1 MLEQQQLIGYDAP
14 LALGHQRPL
23 QLDGIGVSYEPK
35 PPNLKSPRSTHGE
48 AG

>member
-1 MLEQQQLIGYDAP
+1 VLEQQQLVGYQAP

-23 QLDGIGVSYEPK
+23 QLDRVAVPDGAE
-35 PPNLKSPRSTHGE
+35 PPNFERWTHGE